1 MLAIAAVALSCF
13 VTKTRTSH
21 GRPALHARQRLSR
34 WQQAPTGITRS
45 NFAHMPGSHE
55 TISTQTLNVKQRL

>member
-13 VTKTRTSH
+13 VTETRTSH
-21 GRPALHARQRLSR
+21 GRPALYAHQRLSR
-34 WQQAPTGITRS
+34 WQQVPSDITHS
-45 NFAHMPGSHE
+45 NVGHMPGNHE